1 VGPLFGDPTL
11 PSVTGLDL
19 EPVDEIDHVVE
30 PATGAGADTASG
42 DGDSEMGFAGAGRTS
57 VIMPGVR
64 RLKCGSFILSIHD
77 TARLLSRS
85 AASATLALTI

>member
-1 VGPLFGDPTL
+1 
-11 PSVTGLDL
+11 
-19 EPVDEIDHVVE
+19 
-30 PATGAGADTASG
+30 
-42 DGDSEMGFAGAGRTS
+42 MGFAGAGRTS